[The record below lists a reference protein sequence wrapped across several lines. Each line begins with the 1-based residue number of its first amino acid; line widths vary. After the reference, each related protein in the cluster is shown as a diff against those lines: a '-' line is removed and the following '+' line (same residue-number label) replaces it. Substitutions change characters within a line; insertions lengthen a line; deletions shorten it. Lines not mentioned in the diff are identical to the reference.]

1 MFRHHRARV
10 TWLSMLIVP
19 GLLWI
24 ASDPVGAASGTS
36 CGPAPKLDRAA
47 FPGIPK
53 IDNKFLPLVPGMQLV
68 LDGYVTEDDGLQHPH
83 RIETTVT
90 DLTKVIDGVRTIVVF
105 DRDIED
111 GELIESELFFQAQA
125 GDGTVWLLGEYPEE
139 YESGTLMGAP
149 STWVSSVSG
158 AKAGIAMLA
167 KPTVGTTAYLQG
179 VALKVGFMDCAVVFA
194 TGQQACVP
202 VRCYDNVM
210 VTDEWAP
217 LDLAGGH
224 QRKFYA
230 PGVGNVQVAAA
241 GGADPE
247 ILQLTKA
254 AKLCGGAL
262 AKVRKLALAQDSRGY
277 TVATSVY
284 GKTPP
289 AQNTLATRAC

>member
-1 MFRHHRARV
+1 MFRQHSVRV
-10 TWLSMLIVP
+10 TWLSLLIVP
-19 GLLWI
+19 GLLWV
-24 ASDPVGAASGTS
+24 ASAPVSAASGTS
-36 CGPAPKLDRAA
+36 CGPASKLDRAA
-47 FPGIPK
+47 FPVIPK

-68 LDGYVTEDDGLQHPH
+68 LDGFVTGDDGLQHPH

-111 GELIESELFFQAQA
+111 GVLIESELFFQAQA

-139 YESGTLMGAP
+139 YESGSLVGAP
-149 STWVSSVSG
+149 STWISSISG

-167 KPTVGTTAYLQG
+167 KPKVGTAAYLQG

-194 TGQQACVP
+194 TGQRTCVP
-202 VRCYDNVM
+202 VRCYDNVL

-217 LDLAGGH
+217 LDPAGGH

-230 PGVGNVQVAAA
+230 PGVGNIRVAAA

-247 ILQLTKA
+247 VLQLTKA
-254 AKLCGGAL
+254 AKLCAGAL

-277 TVATSVY
+277 TVAPTVY

-289 AQNTLATRAC
+289 AQDTLVVRSC